1 MDGGGWAAVCQMMIS
16 VMGQRQKT
24 DLNHLLLEHLTSN
37 TMASGGVMER
47 GTLLTTIDLCMFLR
61 LPSTSSHELGVWT
74 IPPHGQTPAMASIR
88 ISYKEETFS
97 SAM

>member
-1 MDGGGWAAVCQMMIS
+1 MMIS

-61 LPSTSSHELGVWT
+61 LTSTSSHELGVRT
-74 IPPHGQTPAMASIR
+74 IAPSRTDPAMASIR
-88 ISYKEETFS
+88 ISYE
-97 SAM
+97 